1 MEKEV
6 AGPETEPT
14 KRRGPNR
21 AERRALYKAH
31 KAAHAQRK
39 ARDRQARERRE
50 RG

>member
-1 MEKEV
+1 VEKEV
-6 AGPETEPT
+6 ADPESAPT

-31 KAAHAQRK
+31 KAAYAERK
-39 ARDRQARERRE
+39 ARDRKARERRE